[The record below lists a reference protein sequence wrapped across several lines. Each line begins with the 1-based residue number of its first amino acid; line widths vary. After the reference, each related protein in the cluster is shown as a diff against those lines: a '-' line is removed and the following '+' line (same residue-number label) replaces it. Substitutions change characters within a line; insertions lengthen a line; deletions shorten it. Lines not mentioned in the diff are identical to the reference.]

1 MLYARN
7 VEAAEEGSVG
17 SRRSRRGRRRYA
29 PLSADFVRRIDDDQM
44 SLHSRRAAPPP
55 PPPGSVSGDPP
66 RGRSPA
72 LVPVVEVDLL
82 AALAGDEAPRSGTP
96 PALRRKRSEN
106 LMTRQAR
113 DDLQLAQ
120 RLGEEELVAHRAAPP
135 PPPGGEE
142 KEVKVAMRTP
152 PPPPPREP
160 VEGPSEMALRR
171 LSGAA
176 VSHRRAPPPPE

>member
-1 MLYARN
+1 M
-7 VEAAEEGSVG
+7 
-17 SRRSRRGRRRYA
+17 
-29 PLSADFVRRIDDDQM
+29 
-44 SLHSRRAAPPP
+44 
-55 PPPGSVSGDPP
+55 
-66 RGRSPA
+66 
-72 LVPVVEVDLL
+72 
-82 AALAGDEAPRSGTP
+82 AALATDDAPRSGTP

-160 VEGPSEMALRR
+160 VQGPSEMALRR